1 VRFSDVQH
9 QQRAVS
15 LLRRSLRSGRTHH
28 AYLFDGP
35 PGVGKELAARALAA
49 RLLCEGDALPAD
61 ADACGAC
68 RACRLMSAD
77 NHPDYHLVHRGLH
90 AFHPDRAVRQ
100 RSGLFLTVDLI
111 RHFLIEPA
119 ANAPTLG
126 RRRVFVLR
134 DAERMNEQA
143 QNALLKTLEEPP
155 GSAGLILVTSA
166 ASRLLGTIR
175 SRCQRVGFDFLP
187 GAFVRQRLAEARV
200 PSEQARLLASLS
212 QGSLG
217 AALRWAQ
224 GRLLDDLEGVA
235 ELLSGA
241 RLIHP
246 EKSGEQ
252 MVEIARRL
260 AVRLAQASAT
270 AEPDADE
277 DEAQAEPDS
286 DDGEADAESDG
297 RRAAGRVSERAVPTD
312 QLRDA
317 LKLVLM
323 LAAAVFREALLHR
336 VKAAGALRAFERPP
350 AVVETL
356 SSRLSAGRLADALE
370 AVGQCERMLDR
381 NVAARLAC
389 ERLCVAVL
397 AETQV

>member
-1 VRFSDVQH
+1 
-9 QQRAVS
+9 
-15 LLRRSLRSGRTHH
+15 
-28 AYLFDGP
+28 
-35 PGVGKELAARALAA
+35 
-49 RLLCEGDALPAD
+49 
-61 ADACGAC
+61 
-68 RACRLMSAD
+68 
-77 NHPDYHLVHRGLH
+77 
-90 AFHPDRAVRQ
+90 VRQ
-100 RSGLFLTVDLI
+100 RSGLFLTVDVI

-126 RRRVFVLR
+126 RRRVFLLR

-155 GSAGLILVTSA
+155 GSACLILVTSA
-166 ASRLLGTIR
+166 ASRLLATIR
-175 SRCQRVGFDFLP
+175 SRCQRVPFDLLP
-187 GAFVRQRLAEARV
+187 GAFVAQRLAEARV
-200 PSEQARLLASLS
+200 PDEQARLLAALS

-224 GRLLDDLEGVA
+224 GRLLDDLEDVA
-235 ELLSGA
+235 QLLSGA

-246 EKSGEQ
+246 EKTGEQ

-260 AVRLAQASAT
+260 ALRLAQASAT
-270 AEPDADE
+270 GDADADE
-277 DEAQAEPDS
+277 DEPRAEPDS

-297 RRAAGRVSERAVPTD
+297 RRAPGRAAERAVPTD

-323 LAAAVFREALLHR
+323 LAAAIFREALLHR
-336 VKAAGALRAFERPP
+336 VEAAGTLRAFERPP
-350 AVVETL
+350 AAVETL
-356 SSRLSAGRLADALE
+356 SSRLSAARLADALE

-397 AETQV
+397 AETPV

>member
-1 VRFSDVQH
+1 MRFSDVQH
-9 QQRAVS
+9 QPRAVS

-28 AYLFDGP
+28 AYLLDGP
-35 PGVGKELAARALAA
+35 LGVGKELAARALAA
-49 RLLCEGDALPAD
+49 RLLCEGDALPPD

-68 RACRLMSAD
+68 RACRLMAAD
-77 NHPDYHLVHRGLH
+77 NHPDFHLVHRGLL

-100 RSGLFLTVDLI
+100 RSGLFLTVDVI

-126 RRRVFVLR
+126 RRRVFLLR

-155 GSAGLILVTSA
+155 GSACLILVTSA
-166 ASRLLGTIR
+166 ASRLLATIR
-175 SRCQRVGFDFLP
+175 SRCQRVPFDLLP
-187 GAFVRQRLAEARV
+187 GAFVAQRLAEARV
-200 PSEQARLLASLS
+200 PDEQARLLAALS

-224 GRLLDDLEGVA
+224 GRLLDDLEDVA
-235 ELLSGA
+235 QLLSGA

-246 EKSGEQ
+246 EKTGEQ

-260 AVRLAQASAT
+260 ALRLAQASAT
-270 AEPDADE
+270 GDADADE
-277 DEAQAEPDS
+277 DEPRAEPDS

-297 RRAAGRVSERAVPTD
+297 RRAPGRAAERAVPTD

-323 LAAAVFREALLHR
+323 LAAAIFREALLHR
-336 VKAAGALRAFERPP
+336 VEAAGTLRAFERPP
-350 AVVETL
+350 AAVETL
-356 SSRLSAGRLADALE
+356 SSRLSAARLADALE

-397 AETQV
+397 AETPV